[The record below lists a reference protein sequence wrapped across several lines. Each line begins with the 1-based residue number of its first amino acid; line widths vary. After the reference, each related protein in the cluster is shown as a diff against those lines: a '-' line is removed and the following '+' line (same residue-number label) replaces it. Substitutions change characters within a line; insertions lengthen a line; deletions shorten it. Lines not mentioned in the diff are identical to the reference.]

1 VRQWQPD
8 VLISDIAMPDA
19 DGYELLAR
27 VRALGVDNG
36 GAIPA
41 ISLTAFA
48 RKEDR
53 ARSLEA
59 GFQAHLAKPVQP
71 QAIITAVAV
80 ITGHAHLDEK

>member
-1 VRQWQPD
+1 
-8 VLISDIAMPDA
+8 MPDA

-27 VRALGVDNG
+27 VRALGAEHG

-71 QAIITAVAV
+71 QAIITVVAV
-80 ITGHAHLDEK
+80 VTGHAHLDEK